1 MNEQDE
7 IKALKKILERERKA
21 RKETER
27 ILEERSLKLYQSN
40 KELSEVNASFKMR
53 YRTLVEQAND
63 IIFSIDKNG
72 RCIFVNKAAEHI
84 LGYKQEE
91 LIGNHYSIIVAE
103 EYRQKVI
110 DFYTKQIED
119 LVPSTYYEFKVYA
132 KSGHKVWIGQSVN
145 LIIHNR
151 QIVSTSAVARD
162 ITERK
167 SSEDLIR
174 QSEEKYRR
182 IIEDMELGIME
193 VDQEGKAIRV
203 YDRFCEMTGY
213 EENDFLGKDPS
224 DLITDPYTKKVVLSK
239 TEDRKKGKSSVYEV
253 KCVKKNGDPL
263 WLMVSGAPRF
273 DDRGNFIGSIG
284 VHLNITHQKLLQEEL
299 EKAKA
304 QAEESSK
311 AKEIFLA
318 NMSHEIRTPLNA
330 VLGMTHLLLAT
341 ETTKEQEEYL
351 ENIRSASD
359 ILLNIISGVL
369 DLSKIEAGKMDFHES
384 VFDLYALLKSLEATF
399 SHRLDTKGV
408 KVSLEWS
415 SNLSRKVVGDKLF
428 ISQIILNILG
438 NAAKFTKK
446 GRIDISVDL
455 LSENSEYTFAL
466 FKIKDTGIG
475 IQKEKLSLIFDNFQ
489 QADWSTVRE
498 FGGTG
503 LGLSISKHLIELHG
517 GEITATSEIGVG
529 TTFEFTILFKKA
541 KRTTDKIR
549 KEDHE
554 TIEEST
560 HNGSENQSS
569 QIANLHV
576 LIAEDNSMNQRFV
589 SKVLESMKCTFAIAE
604 NGKIAWEKAQESVYD
619 VILMDIQMP
628 YMDGNEVSKKIR
640 QESNVN
646 QITPIIALTASA
658 LVGDRKLAMES
669 GMNEYLTKP
678 FSPTQLRTI
687 IEGVLEKSSKQLD
700 FNNEKSSDQISH
712 DHPIDETFLTEY
724 YDGDLAFQLDIFKKF
739 AELFEAEFSKLEE
752 YASKND
758 FKQLYQ
764 TSHSIKSNLKMVGLN
779 KHASMA
785 YKVEELSKRE
795 DIESKQ
801 YLGILLNEKN
811 IIKRAVSNKIAEL
824 TR

>member
-1 MNEQDE
+1 MNEQEE
-7 IKALKKILERERKA
+7 IIALKKILERERKA

-40 KELSEVNASFKMR
+40 KELSEINASFKMR

-63 IIFSIDKNG
+63 IIFSIDENG

-91 LIGNHYSIIVAE
+91 LIGNHYSMIITE

-132 KSGHKVWIGQSVN
+132 KSGQKVWIGQSVN
-145 LIIHNR
+145 LIIHNG

-193 VDQEGKAIRV
+193 VDEHGKAVRV
-203 YDRFCEMTGY
+203 YDRFCKMTGF
-213 EENDFLGKDPS
+213 EEADFLGKDPS
-224 DLITDPYTKKVVLSK
+224 DVIADPEIKRVILSK
-239 TEDRKKGKSSVYEV
+239 TDDRRQGKSSVYEV
-253 KCVKKNGDPL
+253 KCIKKNGDPL

-273 DDRGNFIGSIG
+273 DDRGNFIGSMG
-284 VHLNITHQKLLQEEL
+284 VHLDITHQKLLQEEL

-415 SNLSRKVVGDKLF
+415 SNLNRKVVGDKLF

-455 LSENSEYTFAL
+455 LSENSEYTFAI

-517 GEITATSEIGVG
+517 GEITATSEIGIG

-541 KRTTDKIR
+541 KRTDKVR
-549 KEDHE
+549 KEDTE
-554 TIEEST
+554 IIKASAPT
-560 HNGSENQSS
+560 NSENQSS
-569 QIANLHV
+569 RIANLHV

-589 SKVLESMKCTFAIAE
+589 SKVLESIKCTFVIAE

-640 QESNVN
+640 QESNLN
-646 QITPIIALTASA
+646 QNTPIIALTASA

-687 IEGVLEKSSKQLD
+687 IEGVLDKSSKQLD
-700 FNNEKSSDQISH
+700 VNNEKSTDQISE

-724 YDGDLAFQLDIFKKF
+724 YDGDLEFQLDIFKKF
-739 AELFEAEFSKLEE
+739 QTIFEVEFTKLEE
-752 YASKND
+752 YAAQDDYK
-758 FKQLYQ
+758 KLYLAA
-764 TSHSIKSNLKMVGLN
+764 HSLKSNLKMVGLN
-779 KHASMA
+779 KHATMA

-795 DIESKQ
+795 VIESKQ
-801 YLGILLNEKN
+801 YLVILLNEKN
-811 IIKRAVSNKIAEL
+811 IIKSAVSNKIAEL
-824 TR
+824 MR